1 MAILWLKIRI
11 GKIDTT
17 DQHQLQNVS
26 NHNHAAEASR
36 VNIVKVVNVLKEQ
49 AQQTNDQPIQIIQ
62 TIVANISHEIY
73 LYLLF
78 RDALRQSVKRM

>member
-17 DQHQLQNVS
+17 GVMKNVIHYNVIDQHQLQNVS

-62 TIVANISHEIY
+62 TI
-73 LYLLF
+73 
-78 RDALRQSVKRM
+78 